1 MIAPMNRLD
10 LGTRLRALRAERGL
24 SLSQLE
30 AATKISSSF
39 LSLVESG
46 KSDIT
51 ISRLVRLADFFDVE
65 LSDLVEGS
73 RTERRP
79 LEVIRDGE
87 GSVLASSAEGLT
99 SRFLG
104 HQRWQLSPRVTDYE
118 AGAALEIAGGEQ
130 AAREILHH
138 RELFIFVIAGTF
150 EITVSGED
158 PVTVGRGDA
167 VLVRDGADRV
177 VNTGRRAGRIL
188 VVGVAIGDI

>member
-1 MIAPMNRLD
+1 MNKLD
-10 LGTRLRALRAERGL
+10 LGTRLRALRTERGL

-30 AATKISSSF
+30 SATNISSSF

-65 LSDLVEGS
+65 LSDLVDGS
-73 RTERRP
+73 RVERRP

-87 GSVLASSAEGLT
+87 GSVLSSSSEGLT
-99 SRFLG
+99 TRFLG

-118 AGAALEIAGGEQ
+118 AGATLEIAGGER

-138 RELFIFVIAGTF
+138 RELFIYVITGTF
-150 EITVSGED
+150 EIAVHGEE
-158 PVTVGRGDA
+158 PVTVSRSDA
-167 VLVRDGADRV
+167 VLIRDGADRV
-177 VNTGRRAGRIL
+177 ANVGRRPGRLLI
-188 VVGVAIGDI
+188 VGVAVS

>member
-1 MIAPMNRLD
+1 MNKLD

-30 AATKISSSF
+30 SATKISSSF

-51 ISRLVRLADFFDVE
+51 ISRLVRLADFFEVE

-73 RTERRP
+73 RTERKP

-87 GSVLASSAEGLT
+87 GSVLTSSSEGIST
-99 SRFLG
+99 RFLG

-118 AGAALEIAGGEQ
+118 PGAMLEIAGGEQ
-130 AAREILHH
+130 AVREILHH
-138 RELFIFVIAGTF
+138 RELFIYIISGTF
-150 EITVSGED
+150 EITVHDEE
-158 PVTVGRGDA
+158 PVTLSRGDA
-167 VLVRDGADRV
+167 VLIRDGADRV
-177 VNTGRRAGRIL
+177 VNTGRRPARL
-188 VVGVAIGDI
+188 VIVGVTLGS

>member
-1 MIAPMNRLD
+1 MNKLD
-10 LGTRLRALRAERGL
+10 LGTRLRALRTERGL

-73 RTERRP
+73 RTERSP

-87 GSVLASSAEGLT
+87 GSVLASSSEGIST
-99 SRFLG
+99 RFLG
-104 HQRWQLSPRVTDYE
+104 HQRWQLSPRVTDYD
-118 AGAALEIAGGEQ
+118 AGSTLEIAGGEQ

-138 RELFIFVIAGTF
+138 RELFIYIVTGTF
-150 EITVSGED
+150 EITVHGED
-158 PVTVGRGDA
+158 PVTLSRGDA
-167 VLVRDGADRV
+167 VLIRDGADRV
-177 VNTGRRAGRIL
+177 VNTGRRPGRLLI
-188 VVGVAIGDI
+188 VGVTLGSS

>member
-1 MIAPMNRLD
+1 MNKLD
-10 LGTRLRALRAERGL
+10 LGTRLRALRTERGL

-30 AATKISSSF
+30 AATNISSSF
-39 LSLVESG
+39 LSLVEGG

-65 LSDLVEGS
+65 LGDLVEGS

-79 LEVIRDGE
+79 LEVIREGE
-87 GSVLASSAEGLT
+87 GSVLASSTEGIT
-99 SRFLG
+99 TRFLG

-118 AGAALEIAGGEQ
+118 AGGTLEIAGGEQ

-138 RELFIFVIAGTF
+138 RELFIYIVTGTF
-150 EITVSGED
+150 EITVHGEE
-158 PVTVGRGDA
+158 PVTLSRGDA

-177 VNTGRRAGRIL
+177 VNTGRRPGRLLI
-188 VVGVAIGDI
+188 VGVTLGS

>member
-1 MIAPMNRLD
+1 MNKLD
-10 LGTRLRALRAERGL
+10 LGTRLRALRSERGL

-30 AATKISSSF
+30 GATKISSSF

-73 RTERRP
+73 RVERRP

-87 GSVLASSAEGLT
+87 GSVLESSSEGLAT
-99 SRFLG
+99 RFLG

-118 AGAALEIAGGEQ
+118 AGATLEIAGGEG

-138 RELFIFVIAGTF
+138 RELFIYIISGTF
-150 EITVSGED
+150 EITVHGEE
-158 PVTVGRGDA
+158 PVGVSRGDA
-167 VLVRDGADRV
+167 VLIRDGADRV
-177 VNTGRRAGRIL
+177 VNTGRRSGRLLI
-188 VVGVAIGDI
+188 VGVTVGG

>member
-10 LGTRLRALRAERGL
+10 LGTRLRTLRTERGL

-30 AATKISSSF
+30 SATKISSSF

-65 LSDLVEGS
+65 LGDLVEGS

-79 LEVIRDGE
+79 LEVIREGE
-87 GSVLASSAEGLT
+87 GSVLASSTEGIT
-99 SRFLG
+99 TRFLG
-104 HQRWQLSPRVTDYE
+104 PQRWQLSPRVTDYE
-118 AGAALEIAGGEQ
+118 AGGTLEIAGGEQ

-138 RELFIFVIAGTF
+138 RELFIYIVTGTF
-150 EITVSGED
+150 EITVHGEE
-158 PVTVGRGDA
+158 PVTLSRGDA
-167 VLVRDGADRV
+167 VLIRDGAARV
-177 VNTGRRAGRIL
+177 ATPARRSGRLLI
-188 VVGVAIGDI
+188 VGVTVGS

>member
-1 MIAPMNRLD
+1 MNKLD
-10 LGTRLRALRAERGL
+10 LGTRLRALRTERGL
-24 SLSQLE
+24 SLTQLE

-73 RTERRP
+73 RVERKP

-87 GSVLASSAEGLT
+87 GSVLASSSEGIT
-99 SRFLG
+99 TRFLG
-104 HQRWQLSPRVTDYE
+104 HQRWQLSPRVTDYD
-118 AGAALEIAGGEQ
+118 AGAMLEIAGGEQ

-138 RELFIFVIAGTF
+138 RELFIYIVTGTF
-150 EITVSGED
+150 EITVHGED
-158 PVTVGRGDA
+158 PVTLSRGDA
-167 VLVRDGADRV
+167 VLIRDGADRV
-177 VNTGRRAGRIL
+177 VNTARRPARLLI
-188 VVGVAIGDI
+188 VVVSLGS

>member
-1 MIAPMNRLD
+1 MNKLD
-10 LGTRLRALRAERGL
+10 LGTRLRALRTERGL

-30 AATKISSSF
+30 ASTNISSSF

-65 LSDLVEGS
+65 LSDLVDGS
-73 RTERRP
+73 RVERRP

-87 GSVLASSAEGLT
+87 GSVLASSTEGLT
-99 SRFLG
+99 TRFLG

-118 AGAALEIAGGEQ
+118 AGGTLEIAGGEQ

-138 RELFIFVIAGTF
+138 RELFIYIVNGTF
-150 EITVSGED
+150 EITVHDEE
-158 PVTVGRGDA
+158 PVTVSRGDA
-167 VLVRDGADRV
+167 VLIRDGADRV
-177 VNTGRRAGRIL
+177 VNTGRRSARLLI
-188 VVGVAIGDI
+188 VGVTIGS

>member
-1 MIAPMNRLD
+1 MNKLD

-30 AATKISSSF
+30 SATKISSSF

-51 ISRLVRLADFFDVE
+51 ISRLVRLADFFEVE

-73 RTERRP
+73 RTERKP

-87 GSVLASSAEGLT
+87 GSVLSSSTEGIST
-99 SRFLG
+99 RFLG

-118 AGAALEIAGGEQ
+118 AGATLEIAGGEQ
-130 AAREILHH
+130 AVREILHH
-138 RELFIFVIAGTF
+138 RELFIYIISGTF
-150 EITVSGED
+150 EITVHDEE
-158 PVTVGRGDA
+158 PVTLSRGDA
-167 VLVRDGADRV
+167 VLIRDGADRV
-177 VNTGRRAGRIL
+177 VNTGRRPARL
-188 VVGVAIGDI
+188 VIVGVTLGS

>member
-1 MIAPMNRLD
+1 MNKLD
-10 LGTRLRALRAERGL
+10 LGTRLRALRTERGL

-30 AATKISSSF
+30 AATSISSSF

-73 RTERRP
+73 RVERKP

-87 GSVLASSAEGLT
+87 GSVLASSSEGIT
-99 SRFLG
+99 TRFLG
-104 HQRWQLSPRVTDYE
+104 HQRWQLSPRVTDYD
-118 AGAALEIAGGEQ
+118 AGGTLEIAGGEQ

-138 RELFIFVIAGTF
+138 RELFIYIVTGTF
-150 EITVSGED
+150 EITVRGED
-158 PVTVGRGDA
+158 SVTLSRGDA
-167 VLVRDGADRV
+167 VLIRDGADRV
-177 VNTGRRAGRIL
+177 ANTARRPGRLLI
-188 VVGVAIGDI
+188 VGVTLGS

>member
-1 MIAPMNRLD
+1 MNKLD

-30 AATKISSSF
+30 SATRISSSF

-51 ISRLVRLADFFDVE
+51 ISRLVRLADFFEVE

-73 RTERRP
+73 RTERKP

-87 GSVLASSAEGLT
+87 GSVLTSSSEGIST
-99 SRFLG
+99 RFLG

-118 AGAALEIAGGEQ
+118 PGAMLEIAGGEQ
-130 AAREILHH
+130 AVREILHH
-138 RELFIFVIAGTF
+138 RELFIYIISGTF
-150 EITVSGED
+150 EITVHDEE
-158 PVTVGRGDA
+158 PVTLSRGDA
-167 VLVRDGADRV
+167 VLIRDGADRV
-177 VNTGRRAGRIL
+177 VNTGRRPARL
-188 VVGVAIGDI
+188 VIVGVTLGS

>member
-1 MIAPMNRLD
+1 MNKLD
-10 LGTRLRALRAERGL
+10 LGTRLRALRSERGL

-30 AATKISSSF
+30 SATKISSSF

-73 RTERRP
+73 RVERRP

-87 GSVLASSAEGLT
+87 GSVLASSSEGLT
-99 SRFLG
+99 TRFLG

-118 AGAALEIAGGEQ
+118 AGATLEIAGGEQ
-130 AAREILHH
+130 AAREILHY
-138 RELFIFVIAGTF
+138 RELLIYIVTGTF
-150 EITVSGED
+150 EITVHDEE
-158 PVTVGRGDA
+158 PVTLSRGDA
-167 VLVRDGADRV
+167 VLIRDGADRV
-177 VNTGRRAGRIL
+177 VNTGRRPGRLLI
-188 VVGVAIGDI
+188 VGVTLGS

>member
-1 MIAPMNRLD
+1 MNKLD
-10 LGTRLRALRAERGL
+10 LGTRLRALRTERGL

-30 AATKISSSF
+30 AATNISSSF

-73 RTERRP
+73 RVERKP

-87 GSVLASSAEGLT
+87 GSVLASSTEGIT
-99 SRFLG
+99 TRFLG

-118 AGAALEIAGGEQ
+118 AGGTLEIAGGEQ

-138 RELFIFVIAGTF
+138 RELFIYIVSGTF
-150 EITVSGED
+150 EITVHGEE
-158 PVTVGRGDA
+158 PVTLSRGDA
-167 VLVRDGADRV
+167 VLIRDGADRV
-177 VNTGRRAGRIL
+177 VNTGRRSGRLLI
-188 VVGVAIGDI
+188 VGVTVGS